1 MSAVPRTEGVSTDGN
16 AVQLVIAGLV
26 GGVVAWSVASTV
38 LEMAERWNTSPEN
51 SHGWLV
57 PIFAL
62 YLLWTNRP
70 TDSGEI
76 APGWLWIAIT
86 AVGAGLFL
94 GADSL
99 PIPSA
104 ATAGL
109 TLFGVGG
116 GICAF
121 RWSGLQALSPSWIG
135 CVVLVAVLA
144 GKVFA
149 GVYYYEWLDQMA
161 IVPIV
166 VGAAWA
172 VGGKKFLWK
181 VLPSAAFLVFMIPLP
196 FSLESML
203 RAPLRQVGTT
213 ISTAIMQT
221 IGLPAFAEGYVIVVG
236 DRRIGVAE
244 ACSGLRMLMVF
255 AATAAA
261 VALTG
266 RRPLWQNI
274 IVLLSAVPIALI
286 SNVFRITVT
295 GVLYTWGLEK
305 LAEITYH
312 DLAGWAMMP
321 LGLGILA
328 AELWYM
334 DRLIVFDTKRP
345 MAVGIGP
352 VQLPR

>member
-1 MSAVPRTEGVSTDGN
+1 MV
-16 AVQLVIAGLV
+16 LAGLA
-26 GGVVAWSVASTV
+26 GGAVAWSVGSTV

-70 TDSGEI
+70 TDDG
-76 APGWLWIAIT
+76 ANGPGWLWIGLT
-86 AVGAGLFL
+86 AVGGVLFL
-94 GADSL
+94 AADSV
-99 PIPSA
+99 PVPYSA
-104 ATAGL
+104 IAGL

-121 RWSGLQALSPSWIG
+121 RWSGLRELEPSWVG
-135 CVVLVAVLA
+135 LLMLVAALV

-149 GVYYYEWLDQMA
+149 AVYYYEWLDQMSIVA
-161 IVPIV
+161 IVI
-166 VGAAWA
+166 GAAWA
-172 VGGKKFLWK
+172 VGGIHFLWR

-203 RAPLRQVGTT
+203 RTPLRQVGTT

-328 AELWYM
+328 FELWYM
-334 DRLIVFDTKRP
+334 DRLIIFDTKRP

>member
-1 MSAVPRTEGVSTDGN
+1 MSAASRSGSESTDHSP
-16 AVQLVIAGLV
+16 VQLAMAGLA
-26 GGVVAWSVASTV
+26 GGAVAWAVASTI
-38 LEMAERWNTSPEN
+38 LQMAERWNTSPEN

-57 PIFAL
+57 PVFGL
-62 YLLWTNRP
+62 YLLWANRP
-70 TDSGEI
+70 TDAGDI
-76 APGWLWIAIT
+76 RPGWWSIALAGIG
-86 AVGAGLFL
+86 GALFL
-94 GADSL
+94 GADS
-99 PIPSA
+99 IPVSLA
-104 ATAGL
+104 GTAGL
-109 TLFGVGG
+109 TLFGAGAAV
-116 GICAF
+116 CAV
-121 RWSGLQALSPSWIG
+121 RWSGVRELSPSWIG
-135 CVVLVAVLA
+135 LVVLVAAVA
-144 GKVFA
+144 GKVLA
-149 GVYYYEWLDQMA
+149 GVYYYEWLDQLSV
-161 IVPIV
+161 IPLV
-166 VGAAWA
+166 VGTAWS
-172 VGGKKFLWK
+172 VGGGRFCWRI
-181 VLPSAAFLVFMIPLP
+181 LPSAAFLIFMVPLP
-196 FSLESML
+196 FSLETLL

-266 RRPLWQNI
+266 RRPLWQNVV
-274 IVLLSAVPIALI
+274 VLLSAVPIALI

-305 LAEITYH
+305 LADITYH

-328 AELWYM
+328 IELWYM
-334 DRLIVFDTKRP
+334 DRLIIFDTKRP

-352 VQLPR
+352 VQAPR